1 MLTQDPREN
10 HHLFDPL
17 FRWTCREEFW
27 LVRKLD
33 VYVMAWACT
42 MFMALE
48 LDRAVPAGEM
58 VSREERLV

>member
-1 MLTQDPREN
+1 MLTQYPRES
-10 HHLFDPL
+10 HPQFDPL
-17 FRWTCREEFW
+17 FRWAWREEFW

-33 VYVMAWACT
+33 VYVMAWACI

-48 LDRAVPAGEM
+48 LDRAVPDGEL

>member
-1 MLTQDPREN
+1 MLTQDRREN
-10 HHLFDPL
+10 HHQFDPL
-17 FRWTCREEFW
+17 FRWTWREEFW

-33 VYVMAWACT
+33 VYVMAWACI

-48 LDRAVPAGEM
+48 LDRAVPDGEL